1 MLPLAGRRLW
11 LPDPLPPELC
21 VALRGGLLS
30 PPPPG
35 KLVHLFFAAAA
46 CKGCPATG
54 GRGGGL
60 RVEPTVWV
68 LVSPLTAAGP
78 HVPGSV
84 GRVAPSPAQAPGFIE
99 LRSAPGPTLGV
110 PSAPLPTPAR
120 ERPPPCLSKHDC
132 PRRSRPLLVPVGHRP
147 ASRCRRGRVRG
158 GDAPLRRRAVLRE
171 QPRRVHLRRCGDPP
185 PPAVFPLLLQ
195 MKGGSTRRRHW
206 LKETQKAQLS

>member
-120 ERPPPCLSKHDC
+120 ERPPPCC
-132 PRRSRPLLVPVGHRP
+132 PSVSAHGGHTPSWSRWVTVRP
-147 ASRCRRGRVRG
+147 PAADVDEC
-158 GDAPLRRRAVLRE
+158 AAETP
-171 QPRRVHLRRCGDPP
+171 PCGDGQYCENSRGAFTCEGAETP

-195 MKGGSTRRRHW
+195 MKGGSTRCRHW
-206 LKETQKAQLS
+206 LKETQKIQLS